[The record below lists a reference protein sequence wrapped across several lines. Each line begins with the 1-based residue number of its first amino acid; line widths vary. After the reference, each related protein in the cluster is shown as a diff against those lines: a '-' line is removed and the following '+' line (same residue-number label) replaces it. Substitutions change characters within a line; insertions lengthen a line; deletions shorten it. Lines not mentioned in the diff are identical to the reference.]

1 MADLDSQRQIA
12 DLRTLLEVSRQLGAV
27 TELLPLLKQI
37 EQAALTILDCERVTV
52 FLYDPNDDELYSK
65 VATGGADIRFS
76 AKLGIAGEAA
86 RARQIV
92 IVNDAYA
99 DARFNPAVDK
109 KTGFHTRNLLT
120 VPMFGH
126 DGRVV
131 GVLQILNKRSG
142 PFTAVDEERASTLA
156 LLAGVAVHR
165 QMLIDEY
172 AEKQRIQ
179 RDLHIAREIQQA
191 LLPRKNPE
199 LPGYDI
205 AGWNCPADETGGDC
219 FDFIRLADNCLALM
233 VADAT
238 GHGIGPALIV
248 SECRALLRALATVT
262 DDVARIISR
271 VNRLISEDLPEGRFV
286 TTFFGLLDSS
296 RHQIHYVSAG
306 HGPLLLIRATT
317 GEVCELAATT
327 VPLGIIDEITI
338 APTAPLDLR
347 PGDIFVVTTDGFFE
361 WPNGQGD
368 LYGIERVAQ
377 VICSSRTRSMNELIQ
392 QLRADVSAFAD
403 GVRNPDDLTIIAVK
417 RVG

>member
-1 MADLDSQRQIA
+1 MADSATDRQIA
-12 DLRTLLEVSRQLGAV
+12 DLRTLLDVSRQLGAV

-65 VATGGADIRFS
+65 VATGASDIRFS

-86 RARQIV
+86 RARQI
-92 IVNDAYA
+92 ITVNDAYA
-99 DARFNPAVDK
+99 DARFNPDVDK

-126 DGRVV
+126 DGRIV
-131 GVLQILNKRSG
+131 GVLQILNKRRG
-142 PFTAVDEERASTLA
+142 AFTPADEERATTLA

-165 QMLIDEY
+165 QMLMDEY

-191 LLPRKNPE
+191 LLPRKNPD
-199 LPGYDI
+199 LPGYDV

-262 DDVARIISR
+262 DDVPKIMSR
-271 VNRLISEDLPEGRFV
+271 VNRLISDDLPEGRFV

-317 GEVCELAATT
+317 GQVVELAATAI
-327 VPLGIIDEITI
+327 PLGILDEITI
-338 APTAPLDLR
+338 APAAPLEMR

-361 WPNGQGD
+361 WPNAAGE

-377 VICSSRTRSMNELIQ
+377 VICRNGQRPMSEVIQALRT
-392 QLRADVSAFAD
+392 DVTAFAA
-403 GVRNPDDLTIIAVK
+403 GIPHPDDLTIIAVK
-417 RVG
+417 RL